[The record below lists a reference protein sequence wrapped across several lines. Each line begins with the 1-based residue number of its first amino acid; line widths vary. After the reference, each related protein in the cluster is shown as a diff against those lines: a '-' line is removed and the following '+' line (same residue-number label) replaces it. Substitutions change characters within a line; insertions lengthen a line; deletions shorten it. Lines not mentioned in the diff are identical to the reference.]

1 MPQGGARNG
10 AGRNPLKPELKK
22 KDYKIYL
29 NNDQYSDIIRYGEGN
44 SFSAKVMD
52 LLTSEMDRRKAKR
65 YNYKFIDLF
74 AGIGGFHIALEK
86 YGNECVFASEID
98 EHCKIVYEKNFKMT
112 PAGDITKIS
121 EKEIPDFDILTAG
134 FPCQPFSYAGKLEGF
149 EDKTRGTLFF
159 DILRIIKEKKPKM
172 FLLENVKGLKSHQK
186 GKTLNT
192 IISCL
197 EEAGYTVYW
206 DILNSHDFG
215 VPQKRE
221 RWYCVGFDKNVLFS
235 FPKGTNNKT
244 TLRDIVDIE
253 LDDPKLRLSDFELER
268 IRHHFESNE
277 IRVPHDNSKYDP
289 NTKKGKYG
297 VYSFMKPDKTLR
309 FHIGD
314 KAKTQIQEAYYCS
327 LDSVAPAIIVARE
340 PKLWDLGRR
349 LSVDECR
356 RLQGFPDDFILDESD
371 ARAKKQLGNSIAV
384 PVVEAIA
391 KEMLDTYTK
400 YLENHT
406 DN

>member
-1 MPQGGARNG
+1 MPQGGARMG
-10 AGRNPLKPELKK
+10 AGRTPLAPEQKK

-29 NNDQYSDIIRYGEGN
+29 NEEQYANINLYGEGN
-44 SFSAKVMD
+44 SFSTKVVN
-52 LLTSEMDRRKAKR
+52 LVNNEIERRKKHK

-74 AGIGGFHIALEK
+74 AGVGGFHLAFEK
-86 YGNECVFASEID
+86 WGNKCVFASEI
-98 EHCKIVYEKNFKMT
+98 EPHCQKVYEKNFGML
-112 PAGDITKIS
+112 PQGDITQI
-121 EKEIPDFDILTAG
+121 EAHDIPDFDILCAG

-159 DILRIIKEKKPKM
+159 DILRILKTKKPKM

-186 GKTLNT
+186 GETLNT
-192 IISCL
+192 IIQSL
-197 EEAGYTVYW
+197 EEIGYTVYW
-206 DILNSHDFG
+206 TVIDSHEFG

-221 RWYCVGFDKNVLFS
+221 RWYCVGFDKKILFN

-244 TLRDIVDIE
+244 TLRDIVDVN
-253 LDDPKLRLSDFELER
+253 LDDPKLKLSDFEMDR
-268 IRHHFESNE
+268 IKHHFASSD
-277 IRVPHDNSKYDP
+277 IRVKHDNSKYDP

-297 VYSFMKPDKTLR
+297 IYSFLKPDNTLR

-314 KAKTQIQEAYYCS
+314 TAKTQIQEAYYCS

-356 RLQGFPDDFILDESD
+356 KLQGFPDGFILDESEIQ
-371 ARAKKQLGNSIAV
+371 AKRQMGNSIAV

-391 KEMLDTYTK
+391 KAMLEAYESDMDV
-400 YLENHT
+400 NS
-406 DN
+406 